1 MRFYYRLF
9 NNWGWNLTNEVYFER
24 REFEMVE
31 NDGYQ
36 NLKEAVLDCYRTF
49 WSLISKAKF
58 HLNDTSLLEL
68 QNQAILIRSA
78 PFNGTIT
85 EEEKIE
91 KSANRVVVSSNG
103 KTQYLA
109 LLDFIQH
116 MDKVY
121 EKCES
126 KVKSQIEHEQS
137 TIKNPKELYEKIA
150 KLQTELTEIDDQM
163 HGALEQMTRE
173 YMDSSGKLEKEAD
186 GILQKYREEIEKIN
200 WKDKSSLERLEKLSL
215 RQVDIFRDYQ
225 SRFQDELMKDCDT
238 ILGIKL
244 NEFALPAE
252 FMMLDFE
259 KSKESIRNCKNELD
273 RKPPELCDLVAGRV
287 VGGSSSLLKL
297 FFKDDGG
304 FVPDYQRKIDYLK
317 QKEIYYQKYRDK
329 CYKTAKK
336 YIMEIIEK
344 IKEYL
349 IAVIQLVAE
358 NIFTLYKKEVKED
371 IESKK
376 MECLLLEKNQ
386 KSNIKMLQLVQEK
399 KQFIMQIERNRND
412 LLDYQTMIN
421 EALKLVRTTQ
431 VE

>member
-1 MRFYYRLF
+1 MNYILKEES
-9 NNWGWNLTNEVYFER
+9 L
-24 REFEMVE
+24 EMVE

-36 NLKEAVLDCYRTF
+36 NLKKAVLDCYRTF

-58 HLNDTSLLEL
+58 HSNDTSLLEL
-68 QNQAILIRSA
+68 QKQAMLIRSA

-85 EEEKIE
+85 EEEEIE

-137 TIKNPKELYEKIA
+137 TIKSPKELDEKIA

-173 YMDSSGKLEKEAD
+173 YMDNGGKLEKEAD

-259 KSKESIRNCKNELD
+259 KSKESIRNCKNEVD
-273 RKPPELCDLVAGRV
+273 KNSPELYADVVVGRV
-287 VGGSSSLLKL
+287 GGGLLPSLLKL
-297 FFKDDGG
+297 FFVNDDGG
-304 FVPDYQRKIDYLK
+304 FVPDYRRKIDYLK
-317 QKEIYYQKYRDK
+317 QKEIYYQKYRDE
-329 CYKTAKK
+329 CYKLSKK
-336 YIMEIIEK
+336 CIMEIIET
-344 IKEYL
+344 IKED
-349 IAVIQLVAE
+349 VITRIRLVAK
-358 NIFTLYKKEVKED
+358 NIFMLYKKEVKED

-386 KSNIKMLQLVQEK
+386 KSNIKMLQLIQEK

-431 VE
+431 AE

>member
-1 MRFYYRLF
+1 
-9 NNWGWNLTNEVYFER
+9 
-24 REFEMVE
+24 MVE

-36 NLKEAVLDCYRTF
+36 NLKKAVLDCYRTF

-58 HLNDTSLLEL
+58 HSNDTSLLEL
-68 QNQAILIRSA
+68 QKQAMLIRSA

-137 TIKNPKELYEKIA
+137 TTKNPKELYEKIV

-173 YMDSSGKLEKEAD
+173 YMDNGGKLEKEAD

-259 KSKESIRNCKNELD
+259 KSKESIRNCKNEVDKTSPLSYD
-273 RKPPELCDLVAGRV
+273 AVAGKV

-297 FFKDDGG
+297 FFNDDGG

-317 QKEIYYQKYRDK
+317 QKEIYYQKYRDE
-329 CYKTAKK
+329 CYKVAKK
-336 YIMEIIEK
+336 CIMEIIEK
-344 IKEYL
+344 IKEDV
-349 IAVIQLVAE
+349 ITRIQLVAK

-371 IESKK
+371 IERKK

-386 KSNIKMLQLVQEK
+386 KSNIKMLQLVQKK
-399 KQFIMQIERNRND
+399 KQFIMQIERNRDD

>member
-1 MRFYYRLF
+1 
-9 NNWGWNLTNEVYFER
+9 
-24 REFEMVE
+24 MVE

-36 NLKEAVLDCYRTF
+36 NLKKAVLDCYRTF

-58 HLNDTSLLEL
+58 HSNDTSLLEL
-68 QNQAILIRSA
+68 QKQAMLIRSA

-137 TIKNPKELYEKIA
+137 TTKNPKELYEKIV

-173 YMDSSGKLEKEAD
+173 YMDNGGKLEKEAD

-252 FMMLDFE
+252 FMMLKIE
-259 KSKESIRNCKNELD
+259 KSKESIRNCKNEVD
-273 RKPPELCDLVAGRV
+273 KNSPELYADVVVGRV
-287 VGGSSSLLKL
+287 GGGLLPSLLKL
-297 FFKDDGG
+297 FFVNDDGG
-304 FVPDYQRKIDYLK
+304 FVPDYRRKIDYLK
-317 QKEIYYQKYRDK
+317 QKEIYYQKYRDE
-329 CYKTAKK
+329 CYKLSKK
-336 YIMEIIEK
+336 CIMEIIET
-344 IKEYL
+344 IKED
-349 IAVIQLVAE
+349 VITRIRLVAK

-386 KSNIKMLQLVQEK
+386 KSNIKMLQLIQEK

-431 VE
+431 AE

>member
-1 MRFYYRLF
+1 
-9 NNWGWNLTNEVYFER
+9 
-24 REFEMVE
+24 MVE
-31 NDGYQ
+31 NDGDQ
-36 NLKEAVLDCYRTF
+36 NLKKAVLDCYRTF

-58 HLNDTSLLEL
+58 HSNDTSLLEL
-68 QNQAILIRSA
+68 QKQAMLIRSA

-91 KSANRVVVSSNG
+91 KLANRVVVSSNG

-137 TIKNPKELYEKIA
+137 TTKNPKELYEKIV

-173 YMDSSGKLEKEAD
+173 YMDNGGKLEKEAD

-259 KSKESIRNCKNELD
+259 KSKESIRNCKNEVDKTSPLSYD
-273 RKPPELCDLVAGRV
+273 AVAGKV

-297 FFKDDGG
+297 FFNDDGG

-317 QKEIYYQKYRDK
+317 QKEIYYQKHRGE
-329 CYKTAKK
+329 CYKVAKK
-336 YIMEIIEK
+336 CIMEIIEK
-344 IKEYL
+344 TKED
-349 IAVIQLVAE
+349 VITRIRLVAK

-386 KSNIKMLQLVQEK
+386 KSNIKMLQLIQEK
-399 KQFIMQIERNRND
+399 KQFIMQIERNRDD

-421 EALKLVRTTQ
+421 ETLKLVRTTQ

>member
-1 MRFYYRLF
+1 MNYILKEES
-9 NNWGWNLTNEVYFER
+9 L
-24 REFEMVE
+24 EMVE

-36 NLKEAVLDCYRTF
+36 NLKKAVLDCYRTF

-58 HLNDTSLLEL
+58 HSNDTSLLEL
-68 QNQAILIRSA
+68 QKQAMLIRSA

-137 TIKNPKELYEKIA
+137 TIKNPKELYEKIV

-173 YMDSSGKLEKEAD
+173 YMDNGGKLEKEAD

-225 SRFQDELMKDCDT
+225 NRFQDELMKDCDT

-259 KSKESIRNCKNELD
+259 KSKESIRNCKNEVDKTSPLSYD
-273 RKPPELCDLVAGRV
+273 AVAGKV

-297 FFKDDGG
+297 FFVNDDGG

-317 QKEIYYQKYRDK
+317 QKEIYYQKYRDE
-329 CYKTAKK
+329 CYKVVKK
-336 YIMEIIEK
+336 CIMEIIEK
-344 IKEYL
+344 IKEDV
-349 IAVIQLVAE
+349 ITRIQLVAK

-399 KQFIMQIERNRND
+399 KQFIMQIERNRDD

>member
-1 MRFYYRLF
+1 MNYILKEES
-9 NNWGWNLTNEVYFER
+9 L
-24 REFEMVE
+24 EMVE

-36 NLKEAVLDCYRTF
+36 NLKKAVLDCYRTF

-58 HLNDTSLLEL
+58 HSNDTSLLEL
-68 QNQAILIRSA
+68 QKQAMLIRSA

-137 TIKNPKELYEKIA
+137 TIKSPKELDEKIA

-173 YMDSSGKLEKEAD
+173 YMDNGGKLEKEAD

-259 KSKESIRNCKNELD
+259 KSKESIRNCKNEVD
-273 RKPPELCDLVAGRV
+273 KNSPELYADVVVGRV
-287 VGGSSSLLKL
+287 GGGLLPSLLKL
-297 FFKDDGG
+297 FFVNDDGG
-304 FVPDYQRKIDYLK
+304 FVPDYRRKIDYLK
-317 QKEIYYQKYRDK
+317 QKEIYYQKYRDE
-329 CYKTAKK
+329 CYKLSKK
-336 YIMEIIEK
+336 CIMEIIET
-344 IKEYL
+344 IKED
-349 IAVIQLVAE
+349 VITRIRLVAK
-358 NIFTLYKKEVKED
+358 NIFMLYKKEVKED

-386 KSNIKMLQLVQEK
+386 KSNIKMLQLIQEK

-431 VE
+431 AE

>member
-1 MRFYYRLF
+1 MNYILKEES
-9 NNWGWNLTNEVYFER
+9 L
-24 REFEMVE
+24 EMVE

-36 NLKEAVLDCYRTF
+36 NLKKAVLDCYRTF

-58 HLNDTSLLEL
+58 HSNDTSLLEL
-68 QNQAILIRSA
+68 QKQAMLIRSA

-91 KSANRVVVSSNG
+91 KSANLVVVSSNG

-137 TIKNPKELYEKIA
+137 TTKNPKELYEKIV

-173 YMDSSGKLEKEAD
+173 YMDNGGKLEKEAD

-259 KSKESIRNCKNELD
+259 KSKESIRNCKNEVDKTSPLSYD
-273 RKPPELCDLVAGRV
+273 AVAGKV

-297 FFKDDGG
+297 FFNDDGGPFSLLKLLSVNDDGG

-317 QKEIYYQKYRDK
+317 QKEIYYQKYRDE
-329 CYKTAKK
+329 CYKLSKK
-336 YIMEIIEK
+336 CIMEIIEK
-344 IKEYL
+344 IKED
-349 IAVIQLVAE
+349 VITRIRLVAK

-386 KSNIKMLQLVQEK
+386 KSNIKMLQLIQEK
-399 KQFIMQIERNRND
+399 KQFIMQIERNRDD

>member
-1 MRFYYRLF
+1 
-9 NNWGWNLTNEVYFER
+9 
-24 REFEMVE
+24 MVE

-36 NLKEAVLDCYRTF
+36 NLKKAVLDCYRTF
-49 WSLISKAKF
+49 WPLISKAKF
-58 HLNDTSLLEL
+58 HSNDTSLLEL
-68 QNQAILIRSA
+68 QKQAMLIRSA

-103 KTQYLA
+103 KTQYLV

-121 EKCES
+121 EKCEA

-137 TIKNPKELYEKIA
+137 TIKSPKELDEKIA

-173 YMDSSGKLEKEAD
+173 YMDNGGKLEKEAD
-186 GILQKYREEIEKIN
+186 GILQKYREEVEKIN

-259 KSKESIRNCKNELD
+259 KSKESIRNCKNEVDKTSPLSYD
-273 RKPPELCDLVAGRV
+273 AVAGKV

-297 FFKDDGG
+297 FVNDDGG

-317 QKEIYYQKYRDK
+317 QKEIYYQKYRDE
-329 CYKTAKK
+329 CYKVAKK
-336 YIMEIIEK
+336 CIMEIIEK
-344 IKEYL
+344 IKEDV
-349 IAVIQLVAE
+349 ITRIQLVAK

-399 KQFIMQIERNRND
+399 KQFIMQIERNRDD

>member
-1 MRFYYRLF
+1 MNYILKEES
-9 NNWGWNLTNEVYFER
+9 L
-24 REFEMVE
+24 EMVE

-36 NLKEAVLDCYRTF
+36 NLKKAVLDCYRTF

-58 HLNDTSLLEL
+58 HSNDTSLLEL
-68 QNQAILIRSA
+68 QKQAMLIRSA

-109 LLDFIQH
+109 LLDFIQN

-137 TIKNPKELYEKIA
+137 TIKNPKELYEKIV

-173 YMDSSGKLEKEAD
+173 YMDNGGKLEKEAD

-259 KSKESIRNCKNELD
+259 KSKESIRNCKNEVDKTSPLSYD
-273 RKPPELCDLVAGRV
+273 AVAGKV

-297 FFKDDGG
+297 LSVNDDGG

-317 QKEIYYQKYRDK
+317 QKEIYYQKHRDE
-329 CYKTAKK
+329 CYKVAKK
-336 YIMEIIEK
+336 CIMEIIEK
-344 IKEYL
+344 IKED
-349 IAVIQLVAE
+349 VITRIRLVAK

-399 KQFIMQIERNRND
+399 KQFIMQIERNRDD

>member
-1 MRFYYRLF
+1 MNYILKEES
-9 NNWGWNLTNEVYFER
+9 L
-24 REFEMVE
+24 EMVE

-36 NLKEAVLDCYRTF
+36 NLKKAVLDCYRTF
-49 WSLISKAKF
+49 WPLISKAKF
-58 HLNDTSLLEL
+58 HSNDTSLLEL
-68 QNQAILIRSA
+68 QKQAMLIRSA

-103 KTQYLA
+103 KTQYLV

-121 EKCES
+121 EKCEA

-137 TIKNPKELYEKIA
+137 TIKSPKELDEKIA

-173 YMDSSGKLEKEAD
+173 YMDNGGKLEKEAD

-259 KSKESIRNCKNELD
+259 KSKGSIRNCKNEVDKTSPLSYD
-273 RKPPELCDLVAGRV
+273 AVAGKV
-287 VGGSSSLLKL
+287 VGGPFSLLKL
-297 FFKDDGG
+297 FFVNDDGG

-317 QKEIYYQKYRDK
+317 QKEIYYQKYRDE
-329 CYKTAKK
+329 CYKVAKK
-336 YIMEIIEK
+336 CIMEIIEK
-344 IKEYL
+344 IKEDV
-349 IAVIQLVAE
+349 ITRIQLVAK

-399 KQFIMQIERNRND
+399 KQFIMQIERNRDD

>member
-1 MRFYYRLF
+1 MNYIL
-9 NNWGWNLTNEVYFER
+9 
-24 REFEMVE
+24 REESLEMLE

-36 NLKEAVLDCYRTF
+36 NLKKAVLDCYRTF
-49 WSLISKAKF
+49 WPLISKAKF
-58 HLNDTSLLEL
+58 HSNDTSLLEL
-68 QNQAILIRSA
+68 QKQAMLIRSA

-91 KSANRVVVSSNG
+91 KSANRVVVSLNG
-103 KTQYLA
+103 KTQYPV

-121 EKCES
+121 EKCEA

-137 TIKNPKELYEKIA
+137 TIKSPKELDEKIA

-173 YMDSSGKLEKEAD
+173 YMDNGGKLEKEAD
-186 GILQKYREEIEKIN
+186 GILQKYREEVEKIN

-244 NEFALPAE
+244 NKFALPAE

-259 KSKESIRNCKNELD
+259 KSKESIRNCKNEVD
-273 RKPPELCDLVAGRV
+273 KKSPELYADLVAGRV
-287 VGGSSSLLKL
+287 VGGSSSLLKFVFNDDGGPFSLLKL
-297 FFKDDGG
+297 FFVNDDGG

-317 QKEIYYQKYRDK
+317 QKEIYYQKYRDE
-329 CYKTAKK
+329 CYRVAKK
-336 YIMEIIEK
+336 CIMEIIEK
-344 IKEYL
+344 IKEDV
-349 IAVIQLVAE
+349 ITRIQLVAK

-399 KQFIMQIERNRND
+399 KQFIMQIERNRDD

>member
-1 MRFYYRLF
+1 
-9 NNWGWNLTNEVYFER
+9 
-24 REFEMVE
+24 MVE

-36 NLKEAVLDCYRTF
+36 NLKKAVLDCYRTF

-58 HLNDTSLLEL
+58 HSNDTSLLEL
-68 QNQAILIRSA
+68 QKQAMLIRSA

-85 EEEKIE
+85 EEEEIE

-137 TIKNPKELYEKIA
+137 TIKSPKELDEKIA

-173 YMDSSGKLEKEAD
+173 YMDNGGKLEKEAD

-259 KSKESIRNCKNELD
+259 KSKESIRNCKNEVD
-273 RKPPELCDLVAGRV
+273 KNSPELYADVVVGRV
-287 VGGSSSLLKL
+287 GGGLLPSLLKL
-297 FFKDDGG
+297 FFVNDDGG
-304 FVPDYQRKIDYLK
+304 FVPDYRRKIDYLK
-317 QKEIYYQKYRDK
+317 QKEIYYQKYRDE
-329 CYKTAKK
+329 CYKLSKK
-336 YIMEIIEK
+336 CIMEIIET
-344 IKEYL
+344 IKED
-349 IAVIQLVAE
+349 VITRIRLVAK
-358 NIFTLYKKEVKED
+358 NIFMLYKKEVKED

-386 KSNIKMLQLVQEK
+386 KSNIKMLQLIQEK

-431 VE
+431 AE

>member
-1 MRFYYRLF
+1 MNYILKEES
-9 NNWGWNLTNEVYFER
+9 L
-24 REFEMVE
+24 EMVE

-36 NLKEAVLDCYRTF
+36 NLKKAVLDCYRTF

-58 HLNDTSLLEL
+58 HSNDTSLLEL
-68 QNQAILIRSA
+68 QKQAMLIRSA

-103 KTQYLA
+103 KTQYLV

-121 EKCES
+121 EKCEA

-137 TIKNPKELYEKIA
+137 TIKSPKELDEKIA

-173 YMDSSGKLEKEAD
+173 YMDNGGKLEKEAD

-225 SRFQDELMKDCDT
+225 SRFQDELMKDCNT

-273 RKPPELCDLVAGRV
+273 KTSPLSYDAVAGKV

-297 FFKDDGG
+297 FVNDDGG

-317 QKEIYYQKYRDK
+317 QKEIYYQKYRDE
-329 CYKTAKK
+329 CYKVAKK
-336 YIMEIIEK
+336 CIMEIIER
-344 IKEYL
+344 IKEDV
-349 IAVIQLVAE
+349 ITRIQLVAK

-399 KQFIMQIERNRND
+399 KQFIMQIERNRDD

>member
-1 MRFYYRLF
+1 MNYILKEES
-9 NNWGWNLTNEVYFER
+9 L
-24 REFEMVE
+24 EMVE

-36 NLKEAVLDCYRTF
+36 NLKKAVLDCYRTF

-58 HLNDTSLLEL
+58 HSNDTSLLEL
-68 QNQAILIRSA
+68 QKQAMLIRSA

-91 KSANRVVVSSNG
+91 KSANRVVVSSKG
-103 KTQYLA
+103 KTQYLV

-121 EKCES
+121 EKCEA

-137 TIKNPKELYEKIA
+137 TIKSPKELDEKIA

-173 YMDSSGKLEKEAD
+173 YMDNGGKLEKEAD

-244 NEFALPAE
+244 NKFALPAE

-259 KSKESIRNCKNELD
+259 KSKESIRNCKNEVD
-273 RKPPELCDLVAGRV
+273 KKSPELYADLVAGRV

-297 FFKDDGG
+297 VFNDDGGPFSLLKLVFVNDDGG
-304 FVPDYQRKIDYLK
+304 FVPDYQRKVDYLK
-317 QKEIYYQKYRDK
+317 QKEIYYQKYRDE
-329 CYKTAKK
+329 CYKVAKK
-336 YIMEIIEK
+336 CIMEIIEK
-344 IKEYL
+344 IKED
-349 IAVIQLVAE
+349 VITRIRLVAK

-399 KQFIMQIERNRND
+399 KQFIMQIERNRDD